1 MYIKCPS
8 CSKTNNLHLDTVNC
22 GGCKATLTGYTYGK
36 IKKSVG
42 TVVIALSVGG
52 FATAK
57 LGGYA
62 GLNDRYS
69 IEYEYELIDM
79 CVNSSQRPLA
89 TFAYA
94 GKKNDCTCALK
105 EVQKNYKVKDFT
117 AERDKYLTAFEK
129 AARQCQSSRL
139 SLSQT

>member
-1 MYIKCPS
+1 MYIKCPG
-8 CSKTNNLHLDTVNC
+8 CSKTNNLNLDTVNC
-22 GGCKATLTGYTYGK
+22 GGCKATLTGFTYGK

-42 TVVIALSVGG
+42 TVVIALAVGG
-52 FATAK
+52 ITTAK
-57 LGGYA
+57 VGGW
-62 GLNDRYS
+62 LNDRYS
-69 IEYEYELIDM
+69 IENEYALIDM
-79 CVNSSQRPLA
+79 CVNGSQRPLA

-139 SLSQT
+139 SLPQT